1 MTKEQIIADL
11 DYASALAKDGASTP
25 LLGGRIGLM
34 WGILLTLVFFG
45 QWAILT
51 KTLDISPN
59 NIWFLWAALAIIG
72 GAGSGVM
79 GRKIDSKPGAN
90 SVANRVEAYVWI
102 MYSGYMAT
110 LFVGVVLNMLI
121 QKSGAQSFD
130 YLVIA
135 GFAGQGLAYGVV
147 AKLTGLKWIHLASFA
162 GFAASALCFSMFGT
176 INMYLAASIATI
188 LTIVIPS
195 LISLKKETQNG

>member
-11 DYASALAKDGASTP
+11 DYVSSIAKDGANSP

-45 QWAILT
+45 QWAILS
-51 KTLDISPN
+51 KTFDVSPN
-59 NIWFLWAALAIIG
+59 NIGFLWIAFAVIG
-72 GAGSGVM
+72 GAGSAIM

-90 SVANRVEAYVWI
+90 SVANRVETYVWI
-102 MYSGYMAT
+102 MFAGYMAT
-110 LFVGVVLNMLI
+110 LFVGVILNMFI
-121 QKSGAQSFD
+121 QNGGPQSFD

-147 AKLTGLKWIHLASFA
+147 AKLTGLRWIHFASFMS
-162 GFAASALCFSMFGT
+162 FSSSALCFSLLGT
-176 INMYLAASIATI
+176 INIYVVASIAAFITV
-188 LTIVIPS
+188 VIPS